1 MNTKSLEERIR
12 AAMIETYWEGI
23 STDISNN
30 NFDSTVQII
39 TEIRDRICMFAP
51 SRNDLHHNIHEN
63 IDIDYI
69 EQMIKHNAISGE
81 YIYTIVNYIITQIK
95 TFGTIQDE
103 MWNEVWREQINK
115 RLQENEELKTVFP
128 IFFSECF
135 KRIEMIEE
143 GIRLFKESNIYKELK
158 RKHEESVEN

>member
-51 SRNDLHHNIHEN
+51 SRNDLHHKIHEN

-69 EQMIKHNAISGE
+69 EQMIKHNAISE
-81 YIYTIVNYIITQIK
+81 
-95 TFGTIQDE
+95 
-103 MWNEVWREQINK
+103 
-115 RLQENEELKTVFP
+115 
-128 IFFSECF
+128 
-135 KRIEMIEE
+135 
-143 GIRLFKESNIYKELK
+143 
-158 RKHEESVEN
+158 